1 MENEKQTNLETNS
14 AEKSVAYT
22 SFSQLFRAAEAAN
35 PNLTQQ
41 QFMNA
46 VQRTTMYSYYT
57 ANPYVQNTRVKNI
70 SSKPKLLQKDEI
82 VKCLLSPNTSELELR
97 QVSDALVWTAYP
109 YYKLIKTTADILTY
123 RHYTPAIFSMVMS
136 DFLSAF
142 ITAA

>member
-1 MENEKQTNLETNS
+1 MYRAYGKMHLPHYW
-14 AEKSVAYT
+14 YT